1 MEINPITVG
10 RLYKLAIKMSKVNN
24 KSVKRNLEILL
35 STMPAHGN
43 ARNNNIQ

>member
-24 KSVKRNLEILL
+24 KSVKRNLELLL
-35 STMPAHGN
+35 STIPVRSN